1 MPAKITIVITENSQG
16 TFLYSVNGASVGE
29 MTQGEI
35 EAAKLLVHGING
47 KAIDLTP
54 TKEGKTTC

>member
-16 TFLYSVNGASVGE
+16 TFLYSVNGACVGE

-54 TKEGKTTC
+54 NKEGKTTC

>member
-54 TKEGKTTC
+54 TKEG